1 MNSRVRS
8 ILAPLA
14 LAALAATAAPAA
26 AQTYPARPVTLI
38 VPLAAGTGM
47 DALARLYAEPLGQ
60 ALGKPVVVE
69 NRPGAALMLGAQAIA
84 QAAPDGHTLGISTAA
99 AMAVR

>member
-1 MNSRVRS
+1 MHSLVRS
-8 ILAPLA
+8 TMAALA
-14 LAALAATAAPAA
+14 LAALGATPAA
-26 AQTYPARPVTLI
+26 AQSYPSKPVTLI

-69 NRPGAALMLGAQAIA
+69 NRPGAGLMLGTQAIA
-84 QAAPDGHTLGISTAA
+84 QAAPDGHTVGISTAA